1 MYKLKI
7 YKTSGAKKGNKEREE
22 FFRTKEELDK
32 RYKELSATSNDC
44 VPTALVKTTD
54 GYERLLGY

>member
-44 VPTALVKTTD
+44 VPTAWVKNN
-54 GYERLLGY
+54 GWL